1 MQIEIKDAGSS
12 ATVVLN
18 GRLDIAGA
26 EVVALPL
33 ATLSGV
39 KQAIYVDM
47 AAVSFIASI
56 GLRHLVSA
64 SKAVARRGGQFI
76 LVDPNDMIVD
86 VITTSG
92 LSDLLPHQ
100 YGQPATRA

>member
-26 EVVALPL
+26 EIVALPL
-33 ATLSGV
+33 ATLSGAKDV
-39 KQAIYVDM
+39 IYLDM
-47 AAVSFIASI
+47 AGVSFIASI
-56 GLRHLVSA
+56 GLRHLISA
-64 SKAVARRGGQFI
+64 SKAVSRRGGQFV
-76 LVDPNDMIVD
+76 LLNPNDAVME
-86 VITTSG
+86 VITTAG

-100 YGQPATRA
+100 KGQAVSGG